1 MKKKKNGAAKEA
13 ASPKKRIVVIAAVS
27 AIAALLI
34 IAAGALQIMGDSS
47 FFMQEMTAAS
57 LQDAKLSPAEYN
69 FYYYRAYLE
78 FINTMGG
85 SNDMMESDIP
95 FDSKLLS
102 DMVMKQDENG
112 KDISWEDFFTSRAD
126 ALIEHTYL
134 YYDLA
139 MKNGFE
145 VTQEL
150 LDQIEYEFGEKVW
163 FEAEEL
169 SQSSIDT
176 YLRNNFGQGMTQE
189 LFKEHL
195 TKLYVANAYS
205 TQCKANVPI
214 PTETLDAYYQDY
226 AEECAV
232 VKYRAFYL
240 SGKGDTEAEKKENM
254 RKAKALADSIAA
266 QSTDEETF
274 TRLCRENMAFNASD
288 SFWKGESVVRR
299 NQLRYS
305 LSHIRRWMSETSP
318 KLGDVQAF
326 EATNGYYVLM
336 FLGSNDNSS
345 PSVNLRYFTVSGE
358 DALFNAKRFAEIF
371 ATSPKTPELFFSMSE
386 DIRDV
391 DYTIPNYYLAS
402 SISYQKQTSISVP
415 ECMQDWCFAQSRSV
429 GDVQWFQDESGKI
442 YVAYFEGYGDLC
454 SRVIAANDLR
464 EEYFARWETE
474 NVGTADVKHNTFFF
488 LTRKL

>member
-1 MKKKKNGAAKEA
+1 MKKKTNAVAKETV
-13 ASPKKRIVVIAAVS
+13 SHKNRIVVIVAVS
-27 AIAALLI
+27 AIIALLI
-34 IAAGALQIMGDSS
+34 IAAGVLQIMGDSS
-47 FFMQEMTAAS
+47 FFMQKMTAAS

-78 FINTMGG
+78 FLNTMGG
-85 SNDMMESDIP
+85 SNNMMESDIP
-95 FDSKLLS
+95 SDPKLLS
-102 DMVMKQDENG
+102 DRVMKQDENG

-126 ALIEHTYL
+126 ALIAHTYL

-176 YLRNNFGQGMTQE
+176 YLKNNYGQGMTQE

-205 TQCKANVPI
+205 AQCKANVPI
-214 PTETLDAYYQDY
+214 PTETLDAYYQEHR
-226 AEECAV
+226 EECAV
-232 VKYRAFYL
+232 VKYRSFYL
-240 SGKGDTEAEKKENM
+240 SGKGDTEAAKKENM
-254 RKAKALADSIAA
+254 RKAKVLAESIAA
-266 QSTDEETF
+266 KSTDEETF
-274 TRLCRENMAFNASD
+274 AELCRENMTFNASD
-288 SFWKGESVVRR
+288 SFWKGESIVRR
-299 NQLRYS
+299 SQLRYS
-305 LSHIRRWMSETSP
+305 LSHIRSWLSETSP
-318 KLGDVQAF
+318 NPGDVRVF

-358 DALFNAKRFAEIF
+358 DALFNAKRFTENF
-371 ATSPKTPELFFSMSE
+371 AASSKTPELFFTMSE

-391 DYTIPNYYLAS
+391 DYTIPDYYLAS

-464 EEYFARWETE
+464 EEYFTQWEAE
-474 NVGTADVKHNTFFF
+474 NVGTADVQHNTFFF